1 MISPDAKIKIQN
13 FGRFL
18 SNMVMPN
25 IGAFIAWGFI
35 TALFIPTGWLPNET
49 LASMVGPMITYLLPL
64 LIGYTGGKLVGGDR
78 GAVVGAI
85 TTMGVIVGTDI
96 PMFMGAMMVGPLG
109 GWAIKKFDHYI
120 DGKVKSGFEMLVNNF
135 SAGIIGM
142 LLAILSFYLIG
153 PFVKVLSGTLAAGVN
168 FLVSAHLL
176 PLTSIFVEPAKI
188 LFLNNAINHG
198 IFSPLGIQQASET
211 GQSIFFLIEANP
223 GPGLGILLAYMVFGK
238 GTARQTAGGASIIH
252 FFGGIHEIYFPYILM
267 NPRLI
272 LAAIAGGMTGV
283 FVLTMFNAGIVS
295 PASPGSIFAVLLMTQ
310 KASIVGVLASI
321 ASAASVSFAVAS
333 LLMKTQTSTEEEGDE
348 AALDKATSQMKEMKS
363 ASKQSTSNHGAA
375 VNSENKGD
383 IDLATVQSIIVACD
397 AGMGSSAMGASMLRK
412 KVQDA
417 GLKIHV
423 TNLAINS
430 LTESADIVI
439 THKDL
444 TDRARKHAPNAHH
457 ISLTNFLDS
466 QMYNQLVTQLLA
478 AQKPAAAND
487 EQMVKVSVLA
497 ANDDSFEPQQPS
509 VFQIQR
515 ENIHLG
521 LKAANKEEAIRFAG
535 NKLVELGYAEP
546 EYVDAMFERE
556 ALVSTYLGESI
567 AVPHGTVEAK
577 DRVKKTGIVICQY
590 PSGIQFTDD
599 HDDVAKLVIGIA
611 AKNDEHIQVITTITN
626 ALDEPDAIETLTS
639 TTDIEEILT
648 ILGREQAA

>member
-49 LASMVGPMITYLLPL
+49 LAAMVGPMITYLLPL

-96 PMFMGAMMVGPLG
+96 PMFMGAMIVGPMG
-109 GWAIKKFDHYI
+109 GWAIKKFDNYI

-142 LLAILSFYLIG
+142 VCAIVAFFLIG
-153 PFVKVLSGTLAAGVN
+153 PFVKVLSGGLAAGVN
-168 FLVSAHLL
+168 FLVAAHLL

-211 GQSIFFLIEANP
+211 GKSIFFLIEANP

-252 FFGGIHEIYFPYILM
+252 FFGGIHEIYFPYVLM

-283 FVLTMFNAGIVS
+283 FVLTVFNAGIVS
-295 PASPGSIFAVLLMTQ
+295 PASPGSIFAVLLMTP
-310 KASIVGVLASI
+310 KSAMVGVLASI
-321 ASAASVSFAVAS
+321 ASAAAVSFTVAS
-333 LLMKTQTSTEEEGDE
+333 LLLKTQTSTEEDGDG
-348 AALDKATSQMKEMKS
+348 AALEKATSQMKDMKS
-363 ASKQSTSNHGAA
+363 ASKSNAATSAQA
-375 VNSENKGD
+375 KGD
-383 IDLATVQSIIVACD
+383 VNLATVQTIIVACD
-397 AGMGSSAMGASMLRK
+397 AGMGSSAMGASLLRK
-412 KVQDA
+412 KVQEA
-417 GLKIHV
+417 GLNISV

-430 LTESADIVI
+430 LPEDVDIVI

-457 ISLTNFLDS
+457 MSLTNFLDGE
-466 QMYNQLVTQLLA
+466 MYNNLVTQLLA
-478 AQKPAAAND
+478 AQKHDAAND
-487 EQMVKVSVLA
+487 DRMVKVSVVA
-497 ANDDSFEPQQPS
+497 ANDDSFEVQASP

-515 ENIHLG
+515 ENIHLN
-521 LKAANKEEAIRFAG
+521 LPVTTKEEAIRFAG
-535 NKLVELGYAEP
+535 NKLVEMGYVEP

-556 ALVSTYLGESI
+556 KLVSTYLGESI

-577 DRVKKTGIVICQY
+577 DKVKKTGIVICQY
-590 PSGIQFTDD
+590 PQGIQFTDD
-599 HDDVAKLVIGIA
+599 KDDIAKLVIGIA

-626 ALDEPDAIETLTS
+626 ALDDPEAIDTLT
-639 TTDIEEILT
+639 TTKDVEEVLN
-648 ILGREQAA
+648 ILGGEQAA